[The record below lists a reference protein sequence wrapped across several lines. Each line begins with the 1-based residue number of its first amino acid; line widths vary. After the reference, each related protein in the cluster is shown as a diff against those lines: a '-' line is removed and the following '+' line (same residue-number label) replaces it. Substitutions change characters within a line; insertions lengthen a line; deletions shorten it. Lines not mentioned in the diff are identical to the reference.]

1 MTMRLFPAATLV
13 AMTLIVACDR
23 TESSTTTVTTST
35 PAGTSTVPSSAAAGQ
50 RDDALV
56 RVVHAVPSGSSFD
69 LFVGDLL
76 LFDGLAFKTVTPYR
90 AVDGKRYAFALRPA
104 GMAQAKPLSS
114 NTEDLDK
121 GQFYTAIAMPGDG
134 YGPELRVVSDH
145 LDSPSAGKARLRVV
159 HAAGDA
165 GTIDV
170 RAANRAAAFFDSLA
184 YQSVSDYRDVEP
196 VNGQLEIVGAGQAA
210 PVIAAT
216 MGNLEAGRFYTLVV
230 VGNASA
236 PTKVEAF
243 LIEDALSP

>member
-1 MTMRLFPAATLV
+1 MTMRAFPAAILV
-13 AMTLIVACDR
+13 ATALAVACDR
-23 TESSTTTVTTST
+23 TETSNARVTTST
-35 PAGTSTVPSSAAAGQ
+35 PSGTSSVPSAAAARQ
-50 RDDALV
+50 RNDALV

-69 LFVGDLL
+69 LFVGDLM

-114 NTEDLDK
+114 NTEELNNGK
-121 GQFYTAIAMPGDG
+121 FYTAIAMPGDG
-134 YGPELRVVSDH
+134 YGPQLRVVSDH

-165 GTIDV
+165 GTIDI
-170 RAANRAAAFFDSLA
+170 RAASRASAFFDTLA
-184 YQSVSDYRDVEP
+184 YQTVSEYRDVEP
-196 VNGQLEIVGAGQAA
+196 VNGQLEIIAAGQAA
-210 PVIAAT
+210 PVLAST
-216 MGNLEAGRFYTLVV
+216 MGHLEAGRFYTLVV
-230 VGNASA
+230 VGSPSA